1 MPRRKPEPTLPGNP
15 RELTINQHVHSRW
28 CISQFADHDGVVSV
42 LRRERSAPFPA
53 KPDSQIFCAQRAWDE
68 KLEHGL
74 FAKVEQAFHAV
85 VTSTLSGASIAPHH
99 AVSAYVAIWQIRS
112 NFALQPPEDVTLAGV
127 NSAALP
133 KDKEEILEKKG
144 CLFARGSIVPGRFG
158 AYISALRAYDLAMR
172 ALKEVRWGVFRSSGV
187 AGFIC
192 PDRPKNELY
201 IPVSPKV
208 AFVAGYTDRAI
219 SEETVHELNRSAA
232 GQAAQQL
239 FGHPSDVTTS
249 LFVDGASPL
258 AGGPR

>member
-1 MPRRKPEPTLPGNP
+1 MRRKPEPTLPGNP
-15 RELTINQHVHSRW
+15 QELTINQHVHSRW
-28 CISQFADHDGVVSV
+28 CINQFADHDGVVSV
-42 LRRERSAPFPA
+42 LRRGSAPFLA

-85 VTSTLSGASIAPHH
+85 VTSTLSGASIATHQD
-99 AVSAYVAIWQIRS
+99 VSAYVAIWQIRS
-112 NFALQPPEDVTLAGV
+112 NFALEPPEDVTLAGV
-127 NSAALP
+127 NSSAMP

-144 CLFARGSIVPGRFG
+144 YMFARGDTVPGRVG
-158 AYISALRAYDLAMR
+158 AGIPALRAYDMAMQ
-172 ALKEVRWGVFRSSGV
+172 ALKEVRWGAFRSSGV

-208 AFVAGYTDRAI
+208 AFVAGYTDREVQ
-219 SEETVHELNRSAA
+219 EETVHELNRSAA

-239 FGHPSDVTTS
+239 IGHPSDVTTS
-249 LFVDGASPL
+249 LFVDDATPL
-258 AGGPR
+258 AGGSR